1 VTTNLVVLAARP
13 PDWTQERFTAW
24 WRGEHAAMARRLP
37 GLLGYRHGVV
47 VVDHDHPEV
56 AAWDGHAVLSFASH
70 AALDAAMASPEWS
83 AAVAHAG
90 NMRGRRLVLITDDV
104 DLLA

>member
-1 VTTNLVVLAARP
+1 MTTNLVVLAARP

-24 WRGEHAAMARRLP
+24 WRGEHAAMARQLP

-47 VVDHDHPEV
+47 VVDHDPPEA
-56 AAWDGHAVLSFASH
+56 AAWDGHAVLQFASR

-90 NMRGRRLVLITDDV
+90 SMRGRRLMLITEDV